1 MKIKCQECG
10 AEMDIPA
17 DSIPGEIISCPD
29 CGVEYEI
36 VSISADKVEVKP
48 AEEVGED
55 WGE

>member
-1 MKIKCQECG
+1 MNCQECG